1 LERSLSVSYIGNE
14 PRSGKFGYM
23 PSGETYAAD
32 CAALR
37 SMVKTAY
44 WPLKHAGAPTSSLM
58 PKVVCGDWS
67 CEAEP
72 NSKKPLDQWWAMV
85 DGLNEAATA
94 PIDGDAHGSVDALS
108 LHWYPASSE
117 DKHDAKEDLNATRL
131 DAFSDVFT
139 RFKQDI
145 AAGWKGEVWAG
156 ETASLQNGGGD
167 SVSNAFQSTTWLWDQ
182 LGQQGEA
189 GISRMLRESISVG
202 RYAQVN
208 STDGTPFPDFFSTLL
223 WREVVGSKVLSP
235 MDDTSN
241 LLGERS
247 TTTTNKNTRIDN
259 RGKELRVYSRCARTS
274 AAEVVL
280 VIVNLSPTVAS
291 TVTVGGVK
299 PGSQQKEWLLTAG
312 TGTEVRFRIST
323 LLSAATGRRLLL
335 LCLPIIAESFALAC
349 LLLLCTVRRC
359 GAGGGA
365 RRLS

>member
-1 LERSLSVSYIGNE
+1 
-14 PRSGKFGYM
+14 M

-44 WPLKHAGAPTSSLM
+44 WPLKYAGAPTSSLI

-72 NSKKPLDQWWAMV
+72 NSKKPPDQWWAMV
-85 DGLNEAATA
+85 DGLNKAATA

-139 RFKQDI
+139 RFKQEI
-145 AAGWKGEVWAG
+145 AAGWAGEVWAG

-167 SVSNAFQSTTWLWDQ
+167 GVSNAFQSTTWLWDQ

-208 STDGTPFPDFFSTLL
+208 STDGAPLPDFFSTLL

-235 MDDTSN
+235 MDDN
-241 LLGERS
+241 VLEGS

-280 VIVNLSPTVAS
+280 VLVNLSPTVTS

-312 TGTEVRFRIST
+312 TGTEVRFRVST
-323 LLSAATGRRLLL
+323 L

-359 GAGGGA
+359 GAGGEA
-365 RRLS
+365 RRLR